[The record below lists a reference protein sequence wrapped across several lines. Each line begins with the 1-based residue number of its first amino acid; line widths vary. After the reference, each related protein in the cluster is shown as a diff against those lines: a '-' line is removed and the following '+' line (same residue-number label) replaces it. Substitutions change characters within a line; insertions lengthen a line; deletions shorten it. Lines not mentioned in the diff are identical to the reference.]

1 MKVKVIEKPYNEV
14 INITP
19 KVDNRI
25 IKPNLLFR
33 TLLKLVSLPE
43 LIQTNF
49 KVTKVDM
56 DKLDKKEVCL
66 YLMNHSSFIDMK
78 IAMSILY
85 PKPVNIVATF
95 DAFIGKN
102 GLMRRIGCIPTKKF
116 VSDSQLVRNIYDILK
131 NKGNSVLLY
140 PEAGYSFDG
149 KTTTLPF
156 SLAKFIKFCK
166 VPVVMITT
174 YGAYH
179 RQPLYNNLLRR
190 KVKTSAEMKY
200 VLSKEDINNLNE
212 NQIYEEICKWFSFD
226 NFKWQQENNI
236 KISEKKRAEGLNR
249 ILYKCPHCN
258 AEGTM
263 FTKNHAIVCTN
274 CMKMYELTEYGY
286 LKAKDG
292 NSKFKHIPDWYE
304 WERECV
310 KKEIESGTYET
321 KSACDIYMMIDTYS
335 IYKVGRG
342 EIVHNSD
349 GFHLTGC
356 DGDLDYKQAVKASYS
371 VNSDLYWYQI
381 GDTVCIGDNK
391 YQYYC
396 FPDKKDVV
404 VKMRLAQEELF
415 KKL

>member
-190 KVKTSAEMKY
+190 RVKTSAEMKY

-212 NQIYEEICKWFSFD
+212 NQIYEEICKW
-226 NFKWQQENNI
+226 N
-236 KISEKKRAEGLNR
+236 
-249 ILYKCPHCN
+249 
-258 AEGTM
+258 
-263 FTKNHAIVCTN
+263 
-274 CMKMYELTEYGY
+274 
-286 LKAKDG
+286 
-292 NSKFKHIPDWYE
+292 
-304 WERECV
+304 
-310 KKEIESGTYET
+310 
-321 KSACDIYMMIDTYS
+321 
-335 IYKVGRG
+335 
-342 EIVHNSD
+342 
-349 GFHLTGC
+349 
-356 DGDLDYKQAVKASYS
+356 
-371 VNSDLYWYQI
+371 
-381 GDTVCIGDNK
+381 
-391 YQYYC
+391 
-396 FPDKKDVV
+396 
-404 VKMRLAQEELF
+404 
-415 KKL
+415 